1 MAFLD
6 NSGDIILDAVLTDL
20 GRKRMSEGN
29 FRITQF
35 ALGDDEV
42 DYSLYNKNHPSGSAY
57 YDLEILQTPVFE
69 AFTRTNANVNYGLA
83 SYNGNQN
90 LLYLPSMKLNTK
102 TGLGVNNGQLRP
114 TTGGVVYFA
123 VNQDV
128 ADVLKLPGALGT
140 ATNYLQDGVGSRGLL
155 IETGLDTQGSD
166 AIIGN
171 LRTRG
176 TYIVNNSLEDTELIV
191 KADSRIFSGIRY
203 PNLGTAGGGA
213 SFDFNILVDSDGKK
227 SINVS
232 INLIN
237 SANLVTGNQEIDNY
251 EMAVLPTKPNLVS
264 RPSDGTTIDTDLSV
278 INGPRAQVAAAS
290 FSLTT
295 EIAGGTRDALYSLLG
310 KIDQDLFG
318 DGNTYDYIDTLVY
331 FVGNVTGVTLQVPI
345 RVIRKV

>member
-1 MAFLD
+1 
-6 NSGDIILDAVLTDL
+6 
-20 GRKRMSEGN
+20 
-29 FRITQF
+29 
-35 ALGDDEV
+35 
-42 DYSLYNKNHPSGSAY
+42 
-57 YDLEILQTPVFE
+57 
-69 AFTRTNANVNYGLA
+69 
-83 SYNGNQN
+83 
-90 LLYLPSMKLNTK
+90 
-102 TGLGVNNGQLRP
+102 
-114 TTGGVVYFA
+114 
-123 VNQDV
+123 
-128 ADVLKLPGALGT
+128 
-140 ATNYLQDGVGSRGLL
+140 
-155 IETGLDTQGSD
+155 LDTQGSD

-203 PNLGTAGGGA
+203 PNPSGGGA

-232 INLIN
+232 IKLSN
-237 SANLVTGNQEIDNY
+237 SANLAAANQEIDNY

-310 KIDQDLFG
+310 KIDQDLFS